1 MVGITALKAPAAEFV
16 STAIL
21 ALVIVGS
28 GHMASGLTDDL
39 ALTLLINGLAI
50 AAGLAVAIRL
60 AAPISGAHLNPVV
73 TLVLA
78 IYKKIT
84 MAKGLFYV
92 LAQVSGATSG
102 VLIANYLFD
111 ENFMQTANQLRSGTN
126 LFVAEIIATA
136 GLIWLILANLKKPE
150 VIGIYVPLWIFSAM
164 FFTSS
169 TAFAN
174 PAISFARSFTDSF
187 TGIAIASV
195 PAFILAQLIG
205 AGLGVVLARGFKNE

>member
-1 MVGITALKAPAAEFV
+1 MVGITTLKAPAAEFV
-16 STAIL
+16 STALL

-50 AAGLAVAIRL
+50 AAGLAVAIKL

-73 TLVLA
+73 TLVMA
-78 IYKKIT
+78 IYQKIT
-84 MAKGLFYV
+84 MIKGLFYV

-150 VIGIYVPLWIFSAM
+150 VIGMYVPLWIFSAI

-205 AGLGVVLARGFKNE
+205 AGLGVALARGFKNE

>member
-1 MVGITALKAPAAEFV
+1 MVGITALKALAAEFV
-16 STAIL
+16 STGIL

-28 GHMASGLTDDL
+28 GHMASSLTNDL

-126 LFVAEIIATA
+126 LFIAEIVATA

>member
-1 MVGITALKAPAAEFV
+1 MVGITALKAPAAEFI

-50 AAGLAVAIRL
+50 AAGLAVAIKL

-78 IYKKIT
+78 IYQKIS
-84 MAKGLFYV
+84 MVKGLFYV

-111 ENFMQTANQLRSGTN
+111 ENFMQTANQLRSGSN

-205 AGLGVVLARGFKNE
+205 AGLGMVLARGFKK

>member
-1 MVGITALKAPAAEFV
+1 MSGMTAFKAPAAEFV
-16 STAIL
+16 STALL
-21 ALVIVGS
+21 ALAIVGS
-28 GHMASGLTDDL
+28 GHMASGLTNDL

-50 AAGLAVAIRL
+50 AAGLAVAIKL
-60 AAPISGAHLNPVV
+60 AAPLSGAHLNPVV
-73 TLVLA
+73 TLVMA
-78 IYKKIT
+78 IYQKINL
-84 MAKGLFYV
+84 AKGLFYV
-92 LAQVSGATSG
+92 LAQVGGATSG

-111 ENFMQTANQLRSGTN
+111 ENVLQTANQLRSGTN

-205 AGLGVVLARGFKNE
+205 AGLGVALARGFRDE

>member
-126 LFVAEIIATA
+126 LFVAEIIATT

>member
-1 MVGITALKAPAAEFV
+1 MIGISTLKAPAAEFV
-16 STAIL
+16 STALL
-21 ALVIVGS
+21 ALAIVGS
-28 GHMASGLTDDL
+28 GHMASDLTDDL

-50 AAGLAVAIRL
+50 AAGLAVAIKL

-73 TLVLA
+73 TLVMA
-78 IYKKIT
+78 IYQKIT
-84 MAKGLFYV
+84 MVKGLFYV

-150 VIGIYVPLWIFSAM
+150 VIGVYVPLWIFSAI

-174 PAISFARSFTDSF
+174 PAISIARSFTDSF

-205 AGLGVVLARGFKNE
+205 AGLGLVLARGFKNE

>member
-1 MVGITALKAPAAEFV
+1 MVGMSTLKAPAAEFV
-16 STAIL
+16 STALL
-21 ALVIVGS
+21 ALAIVGS

-50 AAGLAVAIRL
+50 AAGLAVAIKL

-84 MAKGLFYV
+84 VAKGLFYV

-150 VIGIYVPLWIFSAM
+150 VIGVYVPLWIFSAI

-174 PAISFARSFTDSF
+174 PAISIARSFTDSF

-205 AGLGVVLARGFKNE
+205 AGLGVVLARGLKNE

>member
-28 GHMASGLTDDL
+28 GHMASGLTNDL

-50 AAGLAVAIRL
+50 AAGLAVAIKL

-84 MAKGLFYV
+84 MVKGLFYL

-126 LFVAEIIATA
+126 LFIAEIIATA

-150 VIGIYVPLWIFSAM
+150 VIGVYVPLWIFSAM

-174 PAISFARSFTDSF
+174 PAISIARSFTDSF

-205 AGLGVVLARGFKNE
+205 AGLGMVLARGFKNE

>member
-16 STAIL
+16 STALL
-21 ALVIVGS
+21 ALAIVGS

-50 AAGLAVAIRL
+50 AAGLAVAIKL

-73 TLVLA
+73 TLVMAL
-78 IYKKIT
+78 YKKIK

-92 LAQVSGATSG
+92 IAQVSGATSG

-111 ENFMQTANQLRSGTN
+111 GNLIQTANQLRSGTN

-136 GLIWLILANLKKPE
+136 GLIWLILAHLKKPE

-174 PAISFARSFTDSF
+174 PAISIARSFTDSF

>member
-1 MVGITALKAPAAEFV
+1 MVGITALKAPVAEFV

-50 AAGLAVAIRL
+50 ASGLAVAIKL

-78 IYKKIT
+78 VYKKIT

-111 ENFMQTANQLRSGTN
+111 ENFMQTANQLRSGSN

-136 GLIWLILANLKKPE
+136 GLIWLILANLKRPE
-150 VIGIYVPLWIFSAM
+150 VIGIYVPLWIFSAIL
-164 FFTSS
+164 FTSS

>member
-1 MVGITALKAPAAEFV
+1 MVGMSTLKAPAAEFV
-16 STAIL
+16 STALL
-21 ALVIVGS
+21 ALAIVGS

-50 AAGLAVAIRL
+50 AAGLAVAIKL

-92 LAQVSGATSG
+92 VAQVSGATSG

-126 LFVAEIIATA
+126 LFIAEIIATA

-150 VIGIYVPLWIFSAM
+150 VIGVYVPLWIFSAI

-174 PAISFARSFTDSF
+174 PAISIARSFTDSF

-205 AGLGVVLARGFKNE
+205 AGLGLVLARGFKNE

>member
-1 MVGITALKAPAAEFV
+1 MVGITTLKAPAAEFV
-16 STAIL
+16 STALL

-50 AAGLAVAIRL
+50 AAGLAVAIKL

-73 TLVLA
+73 TLVMA
-78 IYKKIT
+78 IYQKIT
-84 MAKGLFYV
+84 MIKGLFYV

-136 GLIWLILANLKKPE
+136 GLIWLILVNLKKPE

-205 AGLGVVLARGFKNE
+205 AGLGVVLARGLKNE

>member
-28 GHMASGLTDDL
+28 GHMASGLTNDL

-126 LFVAEIIATA
+126 LFVAEVIATA
-136 GLIWLILANLKKPE
+136 GLIWLILTHLKKPE

-174 PAISFARSFTDSF
+174 PAISIARSFTDSF
-187 TGIAIASV
+187 TGIASASV

>member
-16 STAIL
+16 STALL

-50 AAGLAVAIRL
+50 AAGLAVAIKL

-73 TLVLA
+73 TLVMA
-78 IYKKIT
+78 IYQKIT
-84 MAKGLFYV
+84 MIKGLFYV

-111 ENFMQTANQLRSGTN
+111 ENFIQTANQLRSGTN

-136 GLIWLILANLKKPE
+136 GLIWLILANLNKPE
-150 VIGIYVPLWIFSAM
+150 VIGIYVPLWIFSAI

-187 TGIAIASV
+187 SGIAIASV

-205 AGLGVVLARGFKNE
+205 AGLGVALARGFKNE

>member
-1 MVGITALKAPAAEFV
+1 MVGITALKAPAAEFL
-16 STAIL
+16 STGIL
-21 ALVIVGS
+21 ALAIVGS

-50 AAGLAVAIRL
+50 AAGLAVAIKL

-126 LFVAEIIATA
+126 LFVAEIIATT

-150 VIGIYVPLWIFSAM
+150 VIGIYVPLWIFSAI

>member
-16 STAIL
+16 STALL

-50 AAGLAVAIRL
+50 AAGLAVAIKL

-73 TLVLA
+73 TLVMA
-78 IYKKIT
+78 IYQKIT
-84 MAKGLFYV
+84 MIKGLFYV

-111 ENFMQTANQLRSGTN
+111 ENSMQTANQLRSGTN

-150 VIGIYVPLWIFSAM
+150 VIGIYVPLWIFSAI

>member
-28 GHMASGLTDDL
+28 GHMASGLTNDL

-50 AAGLAVAIRL
+50 AAGLAVAIKL

-92 LAQVSGATSG
+92 VAQVSGATSG
-102 VLIANYLFD
+102 VLIANYLFE
-111 ENFMQTANQLRSGTN
+111 ENFIQTANQLRSGTN

-174 PAISFARSFTDSF
+174 PAISFARSLTDSF

-205 AGLGVVLARGFKNE
+205 AGLGIVLARGFKNE

>member
-28 GHMASGLTDDL
+28 GHMASGLTNDL

-50 AAGLAVAIRL
+50 AAGLAVAIKL

-84 MAKGLFYV
+84 MVKGLFYL

-126 LFVAEIIATA
+126 LFIAEIIATA

>member
-21 ALVIVGS
+21 ALAIVGS

-50 AAGLAVAIRL
+50 AAGLAVAIKL

-84 MAKGLFYV
+84 VAKGLFYV

-126 LFVAEIIATA
+126 LFIAEIIATA
-136 GLIWLILANLKKPE
+136 GLIWLILANFKKPE

>member
-1 MVGITALKAPAAEFV
+1 MVGITALKAQAAEFV
-16 STAIL
+16 STALL

-50 AAGLAVAIRL
+50 AAGLAVAIKL

-150 VIGIYVPLWIFSAM
+150 VIGMYVPLWIFSAI

-205 AGLGVVLARGFKNE
+205 AGLGVVLARGLKNE

>member
-1 MVGITALKAPAAEFV
+1 MVGMSTLKAPAAEFV
-16 STAIL
+16 STALL
-21 ALVIVGS
+21 ALAIVGS

-50 AAGLAVAIRL
+50 AAGLAVAIKL

-73 TLVLA
+73 TLVMAL
-78 IYKKIT
+78 YKKIT
-84 MAKGLFYV
+84 MAKGLFYIV
-92 LAQVSGATSG
+92 AQVSGATSG

-150 VIGIYVPLWIFSAM
+150 VIGVYVPLWIFSAI

-174 PAISFARSFTDSF
+174 PAISIARSFTDSF

>member
-1 MVGITALKAPAAEFV
+1 MVGITTLKAPAAEFV
-16 STAIL
+16 STALL

-50 AAGLAVAIRL
+50 AAGLAVAIKL
-60 AAPISGAHLNPVV
+60 AAPISGAHLNPVD

-78 IYKKIT
+78 IYQKIT
-84 MAKGLFYV
+84 MIKGLFYV

-136 GLIWLILANLKKPE
+136 GLIWLILVNLKKPE

-205 AGLGVVLARGFKNE
+205 AGLGVVLARGLKNE

>member
-16 STAIL
+16 STALL

-50 AAGLAVAIRL
+50 AAGLAVAIKL

-73 TLVLA
+73 TLVMA
-78 IYKKIT
+78 IYQKIT
-84 MAKGLFYV
+84 MIKGLFYV

-136 GLIWLILANLKKPE
+136 GLIWLILVNLKKPE
-150 VIGIYVPLWIFSAM
+150 VIGIYVPLWIFSAI

-205 AGLGVVLARGFKNE
+205 AGLGVALARGFKNE

>member
-1 MVGITALKAPAAEFV
+1 MVGITALKALAAEFV
-16 STAIL
+16 STGIL

-28 GHMASGLTDDL
+28 GHMASSLTNDL

-50 AAGLAVAIRL
+50 AAGLAVAIKL

-92 LAQVSGATSG
+92 LAQVSGATAG
-102 VLIANYLFD
+102 VLIAYYLFF
-111 ENFMQTANQLRSGTN
+111 ENFMQTANHLRSGTN

-150 VIGIYVPLWIFSAM
+150 VIGVYVPLWIFSAI

-174 PAISFARSFTDSF
+174 PAISIARSFTDSF

-205 AGLGVVLARGFKNE
+205 AGLGLVLARGFKNE

>member
-1 MVGITALKAPAAEFV
+1 MVGMSTLKAPAAEFV
-16 STAIL
+16 STALL
-21 ALVIVGS
+21 ALAIVGS

-50 AAGLAVAIRL
+50 AAGLAVAIKL

-84 MAKGLFYV
+84 MAKGFFYV

-150 VIGIYVPLWIFSAM
+150 VIGVYVPLWIFSAI

-174 PAISFARSFTDSF
+174 PAIAIARSFTDSF

>member
-16 STAIL
+16 STALL

-39 ALTLLINGLAI
+39 ALTLLLNGLAI
-50 AAGLAVAIRL
+50 AAGLAVAIKL

-73 TLVLA
+73 TLVMA
-78 IYKKIT
+78 IHQKIT
-84 MAKGLFYV
+84 MVNGFFYV

-150 VIGIYVPLWIFSAM
+150 VIGVYVPLWIFSAI

-174 PAISFARSFTDSF
+174 PAISIARSFTDSF
-187 TGIAIASV
+187 TGIASASV

-205 AGLGVVLARGFKNE
+205 AGLGLVLARGFKNE

>member
-39 ALTLLINGLAI
+39 ALTLLINSLAI
-50 AAGLAVAIRL
+50 AAGLAVAIKL

-84 MAKGLFYV
+84 MVKGLFYV

-164 FFTSS
+164 FLTSS

>member
-1 MVGITALKAPAAEFV
+1 MVGMSTLKAPAAEFV
-16 STAIL
+16 STALL

-50 AAGLAVAIRL
+50 AAGLAVAIKL

-92 LAQVSGATSG
+92 VAQVSGATAG
-102 VLIANYLFD
+102 VLIANYLFE
-111 ENFMQTANQLRSGTN
+111 ENFIQTANQLRSGTN

-205 AGLGVVLARGFKNE
+205 AGLGIVLARGFKNE

>member
-1 MVGITALKAPAAEFV
+1 MVGITALKAPAVEFI

-50 AAGLAVAIRL
+50 AAGLAVAIKL

-78 IYKKIT
+78 IYQKIS
-84 MAKGLFYV
+84 MVKGLFYV
-92 LAQVSGATSG
+92 LAQASGATSG

-111 ENFMQTANQLRSGTN
+111 ENFMQTANQLRSGSN

-205 AGLGVVLARGFKNE
+205 AGLGMVLARGFKK

>member
-21 ALVIVGS
+21 ALAIVGS

-50 AAGLAVAIRL
+50 AAGLAVAIKL

-78 IYKKIT
+78 INKKIT
-84 MAKGLFYV
+84 VAKGLFYV

-126 LFVAEIIATA
+126 LFIAEIIATA
-136 GLIWLILANLKKPE
+136 GLIWLILANFKKPE